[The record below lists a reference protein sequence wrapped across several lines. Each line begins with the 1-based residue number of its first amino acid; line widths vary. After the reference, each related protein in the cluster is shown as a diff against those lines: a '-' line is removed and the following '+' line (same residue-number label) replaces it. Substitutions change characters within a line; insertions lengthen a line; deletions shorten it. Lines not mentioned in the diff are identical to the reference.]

1 MSVNMLLK
9 DNLKVVVTDVD
20 ATITDD
26 HRRIDLESIGMIR
39 ALRDVGIP
47 TILASGNAYPVILYL
62 AKFIG
67 TASPVVAENGGVVG
81 WEERDIKKV
90 LGSRE
95 KPLAFVEDLKKEYQI
110 THLESDAWR
119 ESEVVITRD
128 LHYENLSALAA
139 SSGLKVEDTKFAYHI
154 SQPEVRKA
162 AGVLVAL
169 GLLGLEASDAF
180 AIGDSQNDVEMCEM
194 CGQGAAVANAT
205 DKMKSAA
212 DYVALGSHGAGFVEI
227 IRRFFPVLTK

>member
-1 MSVNMLLK
+1 MVVNGK
-9 DNLKVVVTDVD
+9 LKVVVTDVD

-26 HRRIDLESIGMIR
+26 HRRIHLESIGMIR
-39 ALRDVGIP
+39 ALREMGIP
-47 TILASGNAYPVILYL
+47 TILASGNAYPVIIYL

-67 TASPVVAENGGVVG
+67 TGCPVVAENGGVVG
-81 WEERDIKKV
+81 WEERRIKRV

-119 ESEVVITRD
+119 ESEVVITREMN
-128 LHYENLSALAA
+128 YENLSVLAA
-139 SSGLKVEDTKFAYHI
+139 GRGLKVEDTKFAYHI

-169 GLLGLEASDAF
+169 DLMGLDASDAF
-180 AIGDSQNDVEMCEM
+180 AIGDSQNDVEMCEL

-205 DKMKSAA
+205 EEMKRAA
-212 DYVALGSHGAGFVEI
+212 DYVARNSYGAGFVEI
-227 IRRFFPVLTK
+227 IEKFFPV